1 MGSNRSAREIKDQH
15 LGTEP
20 KGMEREK
27 AEKPPAVLST
37 DAAALVAGNRT
48 CLKLFISGRSGSRND
63 FFTAVLAL
71 LSQTETHYALSC
83 PQPIQCST
91 NLVK

>member
-1 MGSNRSAREIKDQH
+1 MYVLGAYLHCLHTNDSGQMGSNRSASEIKDQH

-27 AEKPPAVLST
+27 AEKPPAVLSM

-48 CLKLFISGRSGSRND
+48 CLKLFKAGRSGSRNG
-63 FFTAVLAL
+63 FL
-71 LSQTETHYALSC
+71 LQFWLY
-83 PQPIQCST
+83 
-91 NLVK
+91 